1 MIEGLITNRKTS
13 LRLLIFCIITCGFIM
28 KREYCGQLN
37 SLIVTKSKIFIKS
50 LDELYKKLDRTKPYF
65 KSNSQIFFKLK
76 SLNHTKWNA
85 ILSKRAEYTNLGKF
99 MEEKL
104 DEILSGNAVAIASA
118 SKIENQIKIYSDF
131 NLKMIEVEEEDS
143 FQDIQE
149 VRFPIWKDS
158 LKLEKL
164 YRM

>member
-1 MIEGLITNRKTS
+1 
-13 LRLLIFCIITCGFIM
+13 
-28 KREYCGQLN
+28 
-37 SLIVTKSKIFIKS
+37 
-50 LDELYKKLDRTKPYF
+50 
-65 KSNSQIFFKLK
+65 
-76 SLNHTKWNA
+76 
-85 ILSKRAEYTNLGKF
+85 